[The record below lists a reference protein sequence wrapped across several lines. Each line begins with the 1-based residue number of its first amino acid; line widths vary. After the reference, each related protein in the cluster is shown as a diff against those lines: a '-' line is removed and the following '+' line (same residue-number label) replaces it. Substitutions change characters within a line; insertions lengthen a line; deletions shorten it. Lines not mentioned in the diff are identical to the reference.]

1 MHIYIIE
8 YFAAIKK
15 DDMDLCIPRWR
26 NVHNTV
32 LMDIQEQ
39 SVWQE
44 LMFKHKQRKL
54 CLHIC
59 TCAHKKGVDV
69 NTACCEDLAA

>member
-15 DDMDLCIPRWR
+15 DDMDLCIPSWR

-44 LMFKHKQRKL
+44 LMFKTQTKE
-54 CLHIC
+54 
-59 TCAHKKGVDV
+59 TVFAHMYM
-69 NTACCEDLAA
+69 CPQERRRCEHSML